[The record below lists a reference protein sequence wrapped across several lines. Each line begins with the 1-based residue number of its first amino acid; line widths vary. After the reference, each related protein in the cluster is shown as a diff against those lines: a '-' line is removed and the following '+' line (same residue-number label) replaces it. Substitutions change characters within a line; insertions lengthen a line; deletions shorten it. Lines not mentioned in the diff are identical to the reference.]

1 MSVSY
6 ADNAVLAKAHAM
18 YGKRIT
24 KENYNDMLNCRS
36 LGELVNYLKTRT
48 CFSSDFDALPTNI
61 DSAQIEEI
69 LKMSLLKNGGREERY
84 LSGLPIIKSR
94 IIIIICLISFCTTK

>member
-24 KENYNDMLNCRS
+24 KENYTDMLNCKS
-36 LGELVNYLKTRT
+36 LNELAAYLKTRT
-48 CFSSDFDALPTNI
+48 YFSADFEALPANI
-61 DSAQIEEI
+61 NSAQIEEL
-69 LKMSLLKNGGREERY
+69 LKMSVAAKKMAVINSNERIFRALKQ
-84 LSGLPIIKSR
+84 LAK
-94 IIIIICLISFCTTK
+94 K

>member
-61 DSAQIEEI
+61 DSAQI
-69 LKMSLLKNGGREERY
+69 
-84 LSGLPIIKSR
+84 
-94 IIIIICLISFCTTK
+94 